1 MSGIFVFDFDGVLVD
16 SAAECY
22 AASIKA
28 FKKLFGVDVDSAE
41 MRRFFIENRYLV
53 RPPEHFCLLIQ
64 CFFEESNEPASIQ
77 FERKVDKLSG
87 GAKLILDD
95 FKASFLEARQV
106 MKETDLPKWFALHRK
121 YAEVEPLLKGLA
133 LDKFYVATMKDRASV
148 MQLLNHYGLEILEQ
162 NLFDGSI
169 GKNKLVHLQMII
181 EKCKAPPSEIT
192 FIDDSM
198 VHLSEVAET
207 GIKLCFAS
215 WGYSEIPP
223 SEEVAR
229 MNVKVLY

>member
-16 SAAECY
+16 SAGECY
-22 AASIKA
+22 ATSIEA
-28 FKKLFGVDVDSAE
+28 FKKLFDVDVDSAD
-41 MRRFFIENRYLV
+41 MRRYFIENRYLV
-53 RPPEHFCLLIQ
+53 RPPEHFCILIQ
-64 CFFEESNEPASIQ
+64 CFLEGSNEPASTQ

-87 GAKLILDD
+87 QSKLMLDD
-95 FKASFLEARQV
+95 FKASFLEARQA
-106 MKETDLPKWFALHRK
+106 MKETDLQKWFALHRK
-121 YAEVEPLLKGLA
+121 YTEVDPLLKGLA

-148 MQLLNHYGLEILEQ
+148 KQLLNHYGLAILEQ

-169 GKNKLVHLQMII
+169 GKNKLLHLKKII
-181 EKCKAPPSEIT
+181 EKSEASPSEIT

-207 GIKLCFAS
+207 GVKLCFAS